1 MDGEAVEQGAGGG
14 VDAPAGHGRGRGV
27 SAAATAP
34 GSKGNAAGLSTPPSS
49 LSQKHFRRYELSTSR
64 FAVVAC

>member
-1 MDGEAVEQGAGGG
+1 MLPSLHPLPRSLHLLLRASALCAGRAPVRFMDGEAVEQGASGG

-34 GSKGNAAGLSTPPSS
+34 GSK
-49 LSQKHFRRYELSTSR
+49 
-64 FAVVAC
+64 VAC